1 MNVSGGESA
10 HHTELTEPDEQIRL
24 AKTLLTINE
33 AYKETIDEKLAQL
46 RRKLEANQARQSE
59 LLQQITENN
68 SANATGTPSKDK
80 SLRNNAGQEANGL
93 RGNEILLNRIRWVQG
108 EFWAVVKSVVWL
120 LILFFFPK
128 VELF

>member
-10 HHTELTEPDEQIRL
+10 HHTEVTEPDEQIRL

-80 SLRNNAGQEANGL
+80 SLLNNAGQEANGL
-93 RGNEILLNRIRWVQG
+93 RGNEILLNRIR
-108 EFWAVVKSVVWL
+108 
-120 LILFFFPK
+120 
-128 VELF
+128 

>member
-1 MNVSGGESA
+1 MNVSGGESV
-10 HHTELTEPDEQIRL
+10 HHTAVTEPDEQIRL

-59 LLQQITENN
+59 LLQQITVNN
-68 SANATGTPSKDK
+68 STNGPSTPGKDK

-93 RGNEILLNRIRWVQG
+93 RGNEILLYRIR
-108 EFWAVVKSVVWL
+108 
-120 LILFFFPK
+120 
-128 VELF
+128 